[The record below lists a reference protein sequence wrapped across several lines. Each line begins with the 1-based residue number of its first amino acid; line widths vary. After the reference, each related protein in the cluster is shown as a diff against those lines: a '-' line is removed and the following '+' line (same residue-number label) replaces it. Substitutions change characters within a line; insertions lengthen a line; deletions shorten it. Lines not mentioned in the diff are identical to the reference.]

1 MRDLTLSELE
11 TVSGGAFVT
20 TLADSA
26 EGAVWGF
33 IEGLATGV
41 TVGGSASRSAVF
53 GPIAQGVGAILGG
66 IIGPVVGTVMGALWG
81 KDTVAAY
88 ATDFR
93 VNYGTSGSVAL
104 A

>member
-1 MRDLTLSELE
+1 MRELSLIEME
-11 TVSGGAFVT
+11 TVSGGALVT
-20 TLADSA
+20 TLADAA
-26 EGAVWGF
+26 EGAVWGI

-66 IIGPVVGTVMGALWG
+66 IIGPVVCGVMGALWG

-88 ATDFR
+88 AADFR
-93 VNYGTSGSVAL
+93 QNYGTNGSTAIV
-104 A
+104 